1 MPMYANIPR
10 RLDQSTRFDVCTYI
24 ACRYSLNFCHD
35 FKDLT
40 KCYRLLSKKVLQ
52 ILRLQYNFRYTDARY
67 YHCVIHL
74 KRYLSKL
81 YPYLAGLLPRH
92 SVLVLYQNKLKR
104 QKRARHFTD
113 GYTVR
118 VYSNSFIEALH
129 VLHEMLATNNCF
141 SAKACWYFLISKTY
155 RPVEM
160 ASATHMFRNALCDNE
175 RTEREWL
182 WQSKDCAGGSTV
194 TAVH

>member
-1 MPMYANIPR
+1 
-10 RLDQSTRFDVCTYI
+10 
-24 ACRYSLNFCHD
+24 
-35 FKDLT
+35 
-40 KCYRLLSKKVLQ
+40 
-52 ILRLQYNFRYTDARY
+52 
-67 YHCVIHL
+67 VIHL

-81 YPYLAGLLPRH
+81 YPYLAGLLPKH
-92 SVLVLYQNKLKR
+92 SVPVLYQNKLKR

-129 VLHEMLATNNCF
+129 VLHETLATNNCF

-160 ASATHMFRNALCDNE
+160 ASTTHMFRNALSDNE
-175 RTEREWL
+175 RTEGRN
-182 WQSKDCAGGSTV
+182 SSTKRRLSRRIDSHRGPLIIDRLLLICPV
-194 TAVH
+194 FLNNFSNLYDSRDIVNISTAIFT